1 MCPDYRAVDHLKA
14 GVAATAVV
22 ERFEHQLPQTGQR
35 PAPEL
40 AVNRRPFAEML
51 VQIAPRDTRSRNPE
65 YTIQNKAM
73 VPGAPATP
81 SASFDHERLKAAPLF
96 VAHQTTDQGNLPKTR
111 SEEHTS
117 ELQSQMRI
125 SD

>member
-35 PAPEL
+35 PAPVL

-51 VQIAPRDTRSRNPE
+51 VQIAPRDTRTRNPE
-65 YTIQNKAM
+65 CTIQNKAK
-73 VPGAPATP
+73 VPGATATP
-81 SASFDHERLKAAPLF
+81 SASFDNERHKAAPLLDT
-96 VAHQTTDQGNLPKTR
+96 HHTTEQSNLPKNKNR
-111 SEEHTS
+111 KAASRE
-117 ELQSQMRI
+117 RG
-125 SD
+125 

>member
-65 YTIQNKAM
+65 STIQNKAM

-81 SASFDHERLKAAPLF
+81 SASFAQARTKAAPIF
-96 VAHQTTDQGNLPKTR
+96 VAHQTTDPGNLPKPHRHQILPQLGLRTK
-111 SEEHTS
+111 
-117 ELQSQMRI
+117 
-125 SD
+125 

>member
-40 AVNRRPFAEML
+40 AANRRPFAEML
-51 VQIAPRDTRSRNPE
+51 VQIAPRDTRSRNPA
-65 YTIQNKAM
+65 YTIKNQTM
-73 VPGAPATP
+73 VPRAPATP
-81 SASFDHERLKAAPLF
+81 SASFDHERLNAAPTL
-96 VAHQTTDQGNLPKTR
+96 VST
-111 SEEHTS
+111 EEHPY
-117 ELQSQMRI
+117 ELPSLMRSTI
-125 SD
+125 AAFSLT